1 MKPSRGTDAIVAIV
15 GLVSGACLY
24 LHSRAVGL
32 DLEGPLGA
40 DLALPASLAGIGF
53 AVLLL
58 AARRGVRRLARSI
71 VKGDDAFAR
80 AYDAWDA
87 ASYAPFLL
95 LLFGTKGL
103 RVSVPVVEALLV
115 LFALG
120 QVLVTLRALGAAED
134 PRSRRPFFESN
145 AWLAVLFL
153 LSGMAALVYEVVW
166 QRVLFSVYGINIESV
181 TMIVSIFMLGLGLG
195 ALLGGRLARAYPE
208 KLPWLFAACEIT
220 IGLFGAVSIPLI
232 ETVGSATLH
241 LSLAGVAATVF
252 AMLLLPVLMMG
263 ATLPLLVA
271 HLTRRDPNVGA
282 ALGRLYSLNTLGAA
296 LASLLTVDLLF
307 VLLGRQAT
315 VFVAVTLNLVVAVL
329 VFRFARRM
337 DARRAE
343 EPAVDDPLDVDGTA
357 AATPGRRRR
366 VLLTSFVVGFLSLS
380 QEIVWMR
387 PMGYATQTAPQAFGQ
402 VLAVFLI
409 GVALGSWK
417 AKKICERSAERGGS
431 DPERVIGTTLVK
443 GGALY
448 FVAFPLFAFA
458 MTVSKGIGVPFAF
471 LLVGTT
477 AYLTGIVLP
486 LLVDVGRTNV
496 SHVYAANVAGATIGP
511 LLTGFY
517 LLDVLPFTDCAALL
531 GAATVAAGVVL
542 LAPRL
547 RRAEAMRVALAI
559 GIGGAAAVFLL
570 PSLFRH
576 IPERL
581 KDGPRYAPELA
592 FDHVVH
598 NRSGILAMRRH
609 PDGDIMYGGGIYDGS
624 FNVGVAKDRNGIS
637 RGYMLAALHPDPKR
651 VLQIGLATGSW
662 TWVLTTHE
670 AIEKIT
676 VVELNPGY
684 PAIMAGYPLHRELL
698 TSPKVDLRFD
708 DGRRW
713 LKRNPDAR
721 FDFILLNMTYHW
733 RSNATNLLSK
743 EFAALCRAHLS
754 PGGVFYVN
762 GTRDPDVGRTMAEV
776 FTHVVAVHTFYAGS
790 DAPFAMTPDERRDA
804 LLRYKRDGRSI
815 ILAEE
820 SEEALR
826 ALGSMAAMDLRD
838 LGPELR
844 SSALQ
849 VITDDNML
857 PEFKRIFADSAI
869 GDLYRWHGQERPWAT
884 LLAP

>member
-1 MKPSRGTDAIVAIV
+1 MVGIV
-15 GLVSGACLY
+15 GLLTGACLY
-24 LHSRAVGL
+24 LHVRAVGV
-32 DLEGPLGA
+32 DLEGPLGNA
-40 DLALPASLAGIGF
+40 LALPAALSGIAF
-53 AVLLL
+53 ALLL
-58 AARRGVRRLARSI
+58 LVVRRVVRRLARSI
-71 VKGDDAFAR
+71 VNGDDAFAH

-87 ASYAPFLL
+87 ATYAPFLL
-95 LLFGTKGL
+95 LAFGSKGL
-103 RVSVPVVEALLV
+103 RISVPVVEALLV
-115 LFALG
+115 MFALG

-181 TMIVSIFMLGLGLG
+181 TMVVSIFMLGLGLG
-195 ALLGGRLARAYPE
+195 ALLGGRLARRYPA

-241 LSLAGVAATVF
+241 LSLAGVAAAVF
-252 AMLLLPVLMMG
+252 AVLLLPVLMMG

-315 VFVAVTLNLVVAVL
+315 VFVAVTLNVVVAVL

-337 DARRAE
+337 DARRE
-343 EPAVDDPLDVDGTA
+343 QEPATIDIEDARPAEQGYRT
-357 AATPGRRRR
+357 R
-366 VLLTSFVVGFLSLS
+366 VLFTSFVVGFLSLS

-417 AKKICERSAERGGS
+417 AKKICEGRGTN
-431 DPERVIGTTLVK
+431 PARVIGVTLVK

-486 LLVDVGRTNV
+486 LLVHVGRTNV

-531 GAATVAAGVVL
+531 GTLTIAAGVVL

-547 RRAEAMRVALAI
+547 RAGEPIRVALAI
-559 GIGGAAAVFLL
+559 AIGGVAAVLLL

-581 KDGPRYAPELA
+581 KDGPRYKPELA

-598 NRSGILAMRRH
+598 NRSGILAMRKH

-637 RGYMLAALHPDPKR
+637 RGYMLAALHPKPR
-651 VLQIGLATGSW
+651 QVLQIGLATGSW

-670 AIEKIT
+670 QIEKIT

-684 PAIMAGYPLHRELL
+684 PAIIAGYPLHRELL
-698 TSPKVDLRFD
+698 SSPKIDLRFD

-743 EFAALCRAHLS
+743 EFAALCRAHLA

-776 FTHVVAVHTFYAGS
+776 FEHVVAVHTFYAGS
-790 DAPFAMTPDERRDA
+790 DAPFAMTPDERREA
-804 LLRYKRDGRSI
+804 LLRYKRNGRSI
-815 ILAEE
+815 IEAEE
-820 SEEALR
+820 SEDALR
-826 ALGSMAAMDLRD
+826 ALGSMAAADLRD

-849 VITDDNML
+849 VITDDNMV

-869 GDLYRWHGQERPWAT
+869 GDLYRWHGQERPWST
-884 LLAP
+884 LLSP